1 MMAGV
6 DTTSNSISRVLHQL
20 CLHPQAQ
27 DRLRA
32 EVVAAFEQYGS
43 TIPYDELSQ
52 LPYLDAVCRETLRLY
67 APAQIVPRVFVHHPF
82 HLTPKLTNR
91 LPASKMTLL
100 CRSASP
106 SLVST
111 VTLSSPSSCRK
122 VLISSFM
129 SLART
134 LVQTSGALT
143 LTSGGPS
150 AGWSRSRSPSRR
162 RICLPSLARVL

>member
-1 MMAGV
+1 MIFAGT
-6 DTTSNSISRVLHQL
+6 DTTSSGLARTFDLLSQ
-20 CLHPQAQ
+20 HPDVQ
-27 DRLRA
+27 DKLRE
-32 EVVAAFEQYGS
+32 EVKGWENWS
-43 TIPYDELSQ
+43 YDEIIAH
-52 LPYLDAVCRETLRLY
+52 PYLDAVCRETLRLY

-150 AGWSRSRSPSRR
+150 AGWSRSRSPLRQ
-162 RICLPSLARVL
+162 RICLPSSARVL